1 MYKNT
6 CCTSG
11 FEVTYE
17 PYPSS
22 EFSDWPTETHLFGT
36 DYLGGDQEEISLS
49 HDLQYIE
56 FCLDAT
62 SGRHHNIEGLT
73 FLEYNNNYQYL
84 GPECKG

>member
-36 DYLGGDQEEISLS
+36 DYLGGD
-49 HDLQYIE
+49 
-56 FCLDAT
+56 
-62 SGRHHNIEGLT
+62 
-73 FLEYNNNYQYL
+73 
-84 GPECKG
+84 